1 MVINRIKSPWDSIES
16 TFCIYFILKSRLH
29 NKIFIL
35 FYILSQY
42 AKLVYPIQNAKG
54 NNIVGAFFTF

>member
-35 FYILSQY
+35 SQY